1 MSEEE
6 KKISFYNRYFI
17 FKKERHVGNIKLDK
31 TSPAKIKIKPNNIK
45 KLSKRIIIK

>member
-6 KKISFYNRYFI
+6 KKISFYNRYFT
-17 FKKERHVGNIKLDK
+17 FRKERNVGNIKLDK
-31 TSPAKIKIKPNNIK
+31 TSPAKIKIKPTNIK